1 MIKTSYKMQA
11 ITQTIL
17 QSTQEM
23 CTTLIPL
30 MESSTN
36 PITYTNSIQIGE
48 YTFTITMNKKPY
60 IPQRTLGK
68 RHHIEEEIPI
78 TRRPFYH
85 SDQLAEFEPFPHSD
99 HVLYNNFGH
108 NFSHTN
114 PQPFISENN
123 ISYIS

>member
-1 MIKTSYKMQA
+1 MQS

-30 MESSTN
+30 MESSAVAM
-36 PITYTNSIQIGE
+36 TYTNSIQLGE
-48 YTFTITMNKKPY
+48 YTFTITMNKKPAAS
-60 IPQRTLGK
+60 QTVLGK
-68 RHHIEEEIPI
+68 RHHGEEAIPF
-78 TRRPFYH
+78 TRRPFSQ
-85 SDQLAEFEPFPHSD
+85 SDQLAEFEPRPHSD
-99 HVLYNNFGH
+99 HVLHNNFGH